1 MSFLVS
7 FFVDWGA
14 GDVFFPNEDSDSD
27 MDADRDTD
35 TDTDTDS
42 DADTKIQ
49 TQTLELSQ
57 KKRSASEIS
66 IIKKRWNCPRRGDR
80 ILNLYQ
86 KKTMKLS
93 QDNQDRRPIRI
104 GV

>member
-35 TDTDTDS
+35 TQT
-42 DADTKIQ
+42 Q
-49 TQTLELSQ
+49 TQTLILTQTQ
-57 KKRSASEIS
+57 KYKHRP
-66 IIKKRWNCPRRGDR
+66 WNCPKRRDQR
-80 ILNLYQ
+80 LKSL
-86 KKTMKLS
+86 
-93 QDNQDRRPIRI
+93 
-104 GV
+104 